1 MLVAATG
8 SDAAGNEPTGSDAAG
23 SSTLTSFTKV
33 YSEYALSASVA
44 DVEAGILYKLSSGS
58 AFKVEPEVGQPPE
71 PEVLMAPKLILVFVI
86 KAEAPWTESIGS
98 ALVTV
103 TVISSWPLSS
113 ASSKLLYL
121 CEGIELVFSSFSLLK
136 EVVA

>member
-1 MLVAATG
+1 MFVDDEFIEAP
-8 SDAAGNEPTGSDAAG
+8 GNEPTGSDAAG

-58 AFKVEPEVGQPPE
+58 ALKEEPEVGQTPE

-103 TVISSWPLSS
+103 TVISSWLLSS

-121 CEGIELVFSSFSLLK
+121 QKKL
-136 EVVA
+136 

>member
-1 MLVAATG
+1 MLVEAT
-8 SDAAGNEPTGSDAAG
+8 GNEPTGNGSTG

-58 AFKVEPEVGQPPE
+58 AFKEEPDAEVGQTPE

-98 ALVTV
+98 ALVTI
-103 TVISSWPLSS
+103 TVISSWLLSS
-113 ASSKLLYL
+113 ASNKLLYL
-121 CEGIELVFSSFSLLK
+121 
-136 EVVA
+136 

>member
-1 MLVAATG
+1 MFVDDVFIEAPG
-8 SDAAGNEPTGSDAAG
+8 SEVPGNEPTGSDAAG

-58 AFKVEPEVGQPPE
+58 AFKEEPEVGQPPE

-103 TVISSWPLSS
+103 TVISSWLLSS

-121 CEGIELVFSSFSLLK
+121 QKNYNFKIK
-136 EVVA
+136 Y